1 MKDWNPYI
9 KAGWELVTEA
19 TSVTPI
25 YLDPEIEHFL
35 VFTIARTIERND
47 IGSES
52 VAIKILEARSIPRG
66 RSRQPIL
73 RAIGEECLFI
83 DAWDIKKRKWPSMT
97 YYSEMGQI
105 AFMQSSLSTRPNN
118 ELLEK
123 ASNSF
128 TMLSKVLKSVRDL
141 AKF

>member
-1 MKDWNPYI
+1 
-9 KAGWELVTEA
+9 LVTEA

-97 YYSEMGQI
+97 YYSQMGQI

>member
-1 MKDWNPYI
+1 MRDWNPYI
-9 KAGWELVTEA
+9 RAGWELVTEA
-19 TSVTPI
+19 TQVTPV

-47 IGSES
+47 IGRES
-52 VAIKILEARSIPRG
+52 VAIKILEAKSVPRG
-66 RSRQPIL
+66 QTRQPIL

-83 DAWDIKKRKWPSMT
+83 DAWDIKKRRWPSET

-123 ASNSF
+123 ASNIF
-128 TMLSKVLKSVRDL
+128 VILSKVLKSVRDL

>member
-97 YYSEMGQI
+97 YYSQMGQI

-128 TMLSKVLKSVRDL
+128 TMLSKILKSVRDL

>member
-1 MKDWNPYI
+1 MKDWNPYS

-97 YYSEMGQI
+97 YYSQMGQI

>member
-97 YYSEMGQI
+97 YYSQMGQI

>member
-19 TSVTPI
+19 TSVTPV

-35 VFTIARTIERND
+35 VFTIARTIERSD

-52 VAIKILEARSIPRG
+52 VAIKILEARSVPRG
-66 RSRQPIL
+66 RTRQPIL

-83 DAWDIKKRKWPSMT
+83 DAWDIKKPKWPSNT

-123 ASNSF
+123 ASYNF
-128 TMLSKVLKSVRDL
+128 PLLSKVLKTVRNL
-141 AKF
+141 ANF